1 MPKIVTRQTRIIE
14 TTNAAR
20 QFSADFYAAVV
31 GESDPSLSDAER
43 CELWAA
49 VATNAGQIQ
58 RRTRQL
64 AGLGRGG

>member
-14 TTNAAR
+14 ADTSVQKLRTANAA
-20 QFSADFYAAVV
+20 AKAA
-31 GESDPSLSDAER
+31 ETDPNVTDAER
-43 CELWAA
+43 LELWAE
-49 VATNAGQIQ
+49 VATLAGAVQ

>member
-14 TTNAAR
+14 ADSAGQALRTALAAAKA
-20 QFSADFYAAVV
+20 S
-31 GESDPSLSDAER
+31 ESDPSNATEDRA
-43 CELWAA
+43 ELWAE
-49 VATNAGQIQ
+49 VATLAGAVQ

>member
-14 TTNAAR
+14 ADSAGQDLRSALAR
-20 QFSADFYAAVV
+20 AKASETANGLTETDR
-31 GESDPSLSDAER
+31 AEA
-43 CELWAA
+43 WAE
-49 VATNAGQIQ
+49 VATLAGAVQ

>member
-14 TTNAAR
+14 TTNAAQ
-20 QFSADFYAAVV
+20 QFDGDLAAAIAS
-31 GESDPSLSDAER
+31 ETDPSLSDAER

-49 VATNAGQIQ
+49 VATNAGQVQ
-58 RRTRQL
+58 RRARQL